1 MEPIVEWS
9 VERGGKAE
17 REGGREKKE
26 TKIHRE
32 QDRQIGVGMTTNT
45 SGEREREIEIHA
57 GETGDGT
64 HTCQEVLGSVVRYYG
79 RGSPVHEGL
88 TVLGR
93 S

>member
-1 MEPIVEWS
+1 MECGTWGKS
-9 VERGGKAE
+9 GERGS
-17 REGGREKKE
+17 REKKE

-45 SGEREREIEIHA
+45 SGERREIHA
-57 GETGDGT
+57 GETKDRT
-64 HTCQEVLGSVVRYYG
+64 HICQEVLGSVVRYYG